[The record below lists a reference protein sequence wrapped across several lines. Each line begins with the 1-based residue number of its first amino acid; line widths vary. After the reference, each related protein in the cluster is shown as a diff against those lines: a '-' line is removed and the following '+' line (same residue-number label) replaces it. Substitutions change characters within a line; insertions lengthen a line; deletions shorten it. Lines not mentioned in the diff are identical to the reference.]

1 MARPVQLRY
10 NDAQDGETTI
20 GTYLTDD
27 NLINDGMLKNSGS
40 GEYTR
45 LEITGD
51 IQLQENLPIDYTS
64 FGDAKNGESE
74 PEILVYTYEASSG
87 NFILRDRV
95 FPEDAG
101 MIKDKGT
108 YRNDNLWG
116 FQKWVGRKRVTGV
129 SLSNATIT
137 EIVDDLLP
145 SGYTAVT
152 PAGDSVP
159 TVDNY
164 SYTGNINGALRD
176 IIRDYPVKI
185 WFTANLDGNNDY
197 EVKVQSKGFGSVIQT
212 VTFDDERQTE
222 GYSINSF
229 QPEDKSNIVNKVEI
243 IGKASDGTKIQEIVD
258 DQTSISNHGERYIKR
273 NVGYVQD
280 SSQATSLANSIL
292 SPDPSPHA
300 EMSIPFQE
308 DNQLN
313 GSVDI
318 LDNRYGIDAV
328 YTIVKQRDFFTEGRT
343 EVELGFEKNR
353 TEKRRNT
360 TRDLDERNNQL
371 FTTTTKGLTGQ
382 TGEDDPDVDGDSDDT
397 SPDVQGDTGDTGPNV
412 NGISDA
418 EAPIIQDSDS
428 EFRSGVT
435 ISGSDWTQVSILNT
449 SGNSTLYHAYTI
461 EITDIASSVNW
472 LKVVISDD
480 SEGFGNVIWMDT
492 LSNPGARTFTNGVSN
507 VETTYEKTILL
518 PAGSANS
525 QISDHYLSMTAS
537 GGVDVDFNFE
547 VAEVTHDHAA
557 GTFDADLHPHDDG
570 TLDAVLH
577 PHGDGTYGV
586 VLHPHDAGSLEA
598 EVSEE
603 DKTDR

>member
-10 NDAQDGETTI
+10 NDAQDGETVI

-101 MIKDKGT
+101 IIKDKGT

-116 FQKWVGRKRVTGV
+116 FQKWVGRQRVTGV

-137 EIVDDLLP
+137 EIVDALLP

-159 TVDNY
+159 TVTNY

-197 EVKVQSKGFGSVIQT
+197 EVKVESKGFGGVIQT

-273 NVGYVQD
+273 NVGYVED

-353 TEKRRNT
+353 TEKRRDT

-371 FTTTTKGLTGQ
+371 FPTSQTDVGNQSVDADTETVTDEYDNHSPSAVDHDVNGQSFTENTDSFEDAHFNQAVPAAGNDSTTVSIGELLPEQDFVLFIAWININEGERTTSTNGKDFDVVARANSGTSITVLSETGIL
-382 TGEDDPDVDGDSDDT
+382 GETNFYQDTSLVPQSVAGVDDGDIEMS
-397 SPDVQGDTGDTGPNV
+397 
-412 NGISDA
+412 
-418 EAPIIQDSDS
+418 
-428 EFRSGVT
+428 VT
-435 ISGSDWTQVSILNT
+435 DNDGLSYSYGL
-449 SGNSTLYHAYTI
+449 
-461 EITDIASSVNW
+461 SV
-472 LKVVISDD
+472 
-480 SEGFGNVIWMDT
+480 
-492 LSNPGARTFTNGVSN
+492 NGVSQM
-507 VETTYEKTILL
+507 TINQ
-518 PAGSANS
+518 PAQTN
-525 QISDHYLSMTAS
+525 
-537 GGVDVDFNFE
+537 
-547 VAEVTHDHAA
+547 
-557 GTFDADLHPHDDG
+557 GTSSDADGSTNSVNTNDQ
-570 TLDAVLH
+570 TA
-577 PHGDGTYGV
+577 GDTSS
-586 VLHPHDAGSLEA
+586 LNATGSTENN
-598 EVSEE
+598 VNVNTTSE

>member
-1 MARPVQLRY
+1 MARPIQLRY
-10 NDAQDGETTI
+10 NDAQNGETVI

-27 NLINDGMLKNSGS
+27 NLINDAMLKNSGS

-51 IQLQENLPIDYTS
+51 KQLLGNLPIDYTS
-64 FGDAKNGESE
+64 FGTAQNGESE
-74 PEILVYTYEASSG
+74 PEILVYTYEASSS

-101 MIKDKGT
+101 TVKDNGD

-116 FQKWVGRKRVTGV
+116 FQKWVGRQRVTGV

-137 EIVDDLLP
+137 EIVDALLP

-197 EVKVQSKGFGSVIQT
+197 KVKVESKGFGGVIQT

-258 DQTSISNHGERYIKR
+258 NQTSIDNHGERYIKR

-318 LDNRYGIDAV
+318 LDDRYGIDAV

-371 FTTTTKGLTGQ
+371 FTSSQTDVGGQTIDQSQSNTTTAQSDIATS
-382 TGEDDPDVDGDSDDT
+382 EDNQ
-397 SPDVQGDTGDTGPNV
+397 SPDVNGESDFDNAAGQYNFTNAGATVTDGFSTSTSVFTSTVGTFGTQIFLVCVNAAINGGTSGSVDISIDNEDTSANYFDETFDINYAPISRTVTIMQSEPIDGDEISATVTNNTGASAEINLDITVDQIEAHRHTEGTYQSDSHNHNVDANDAGHGDTTDPSTHELQGQTETGQN
-412 NGISDA
+412 I
-418 EAPIIQDSDS
+418 
-428 EFRSGVT
+428 
-435 ISGSDWTQVSILNT
+435 NT
-449 SGNSTLYHAYTI
+449 AT
-461 EITDIASSVNW
+461 
-472 LKVVISDD
+472 
-480 SEGFGNVIWMDT
+480 
-492 LSNPGARTFTNGVSN
+492 
-507 VETTYEKTILL
+507 
-518 PAGSANS
+518 
-525 QISDHYLSMTAS
+525 
-537 GGVDVDFNFE
+537 
-547 VAEVTHDHAA
+547 
-557 GTFDADLHPHDDG
+557 
-570 TLDAVLH
+570 
-577 PHGDGTYGV
+577 
-586 VLHPHDAGSLEA
+586 
-598 EVSEE
+598 EE
-603 DKTDR
+603 KTDR

>member
-1 MARPVQLRY
+1 MARPIQLRY
-10 NDAQDGETTI
+10 NDAQNGETVI

-51 IQLQENLPIDYTS
+51 KQLQQNMPIDYTS
-64 FGDAKNGESE
+64 FGTAQNGESE
-74 PEILVYTYEASSG
+74 PEILVYTYEASTG

-101 MIKDKGT
+101 TIKDKGT

-116 FQKWVGRKRVTGV
+116 FQKWVGRQRVTGV

-137 EIVDDLLP
+137 EIVDALLP

-152 PAGDSVP
+152 PGGDSVP

-197 EVKVQSKGFGSVIQT
+197 EVKVESKGFGGVIQT
-212 VTFDDERQTE
+212 VIFDDERQTE

-300 EMSIPFQE
+300 ELSIPFQE

-318 LDNRYGIDAV
+318 LDDRYGIDAV

-353 TEKRRNT
+353 TEKRRDT

-371 FTTTTKGLTGQ
+371 FPTSQTDVGNQSVTTGDALSNTGKN
-382 TGEDDPDVDGDSDDT
+382 GGVGDSDDRLDNLSNVTKTGGVSSGFIQATPAVDKTFGSTTINAGT
-397 SPDVQGDTGDTGPNV
+397 SETFTFSNLGATVDSDPAFINLNIDTSSSRPDLAIRVDIEFEFGGFNTYYHETVTAADGNIIIGNAVGTSFEGLTIDEVTLNIFNYSGQANQTLSGIIEISAQNSHSHGDDIDTNNNSMGLTDDIGTVDNNHGGGTGDDQHGGSTEDNV
-412 NGISDA
+412 
-418 EAPIIQDSDS
+418 
-428 EFRSGVT
+428 
-435 ISGSDWTQVSILNT
+435 
-449 SGNSTLYHAYTI
+449 
-461 EITDIASSVNW
+461 
-472 LKVVISDD
+472 
-480 SEGFGNVIWMDT
+480 
-492 LSNPGARTFTNGVSN
+492 N
-507 VETTYEKTILL
+507 VETAT
-518 PAGSANS
+518 
-525 QISDHYLSMTAS
+525 
-537 GGVDVDFNFE
+537 
-547 VAEVTHDHAA
+547 
-557 GTFDADLHPHDDG
+557 
-570 TLDAVLH
+570 
-577 PHGDGTYGV
+577 
-586 VLHPHDAGSLEA
+586 
-598 EVSEE
+598 E